1 VTTRTQNIGDKN
13 FEGSTSLWPFLKRL
27 FTYSYAYPKWF
38 WGLIGTTII
47 VGLTDAVYPVLWMY
61 FLDYAVIPAI
71 ESRTVSGA
79 LDFSAIY
86 YYGFLFLLNGFIQV
100 IGVIGF
106 IHFGGTIQEHVLYDL
121 RQAMFEK
128 LQALSFSF
136 YDKSQLG
143 WLLSRITS
151 DSDRVSEIISWGF
164 LDLIWGL
171 TMIVFCI
178 GAMFFYQWKLAL
190 IVLASIP
197 ILVVASFYLRNLILK
212 YARRSRKLNSEITA
226 SYSENINGISVN
238 KSTGQEKR
246 VTMDFEGLSEKM
258 RHVTYKSTYY
268 SAMVMPMV
276 LLIGSIAAIGVIYV
290 GGKMALTTP
299 PGITVGVLAASF
311 AYATRIFLPILDI
324 SRFYAMA
331 QGSLSAGERIFGL
344 IDEEEEISNNEG
356 TARFGKIKGD
366 IAFRDLSFYY
376 DERNPVLA
384 NLNLDIKAGESI
396 ALVGPTG
403 EGKSTIVNLISR
415 FYEPKSGSL
424 LIDGIDYKTRTVESL
439 RSQFGIVLQTPHLFD
454 GTIYENLI
462 YARPDASRETAITA
476 LKKLG
481 ADELVARLDEP
492 VGEGGEKLSLGER
505 QLVSFARAIVADPR
519 IFIMDEATSSVDSLS
534 ELKIQKGIDALI
546 KDRTAIIIA
555 HRLST
560 IKNCDRIL
568 VIKKGQVAEEGSHQE
583 LINLRGKYY
592 ELYTRQIRE
601 LA

>member
-1 VTTRTQNIGDKN
+1 MSIQARNIQDKS
-13 FEGSTSLWPFLKRL
+13 FEGSSALWPFLKRL

-38 WGLIGTTII
+38 WGLIGFTII
-47 VGLTDAVYPVLWMY
+47 VGLSDAIYPILWMY
-61 FLDYAVIPAI
+61 FLDNAVIPAV
-71 ESRTVSGA
+71 EAKSTSG
-79 LDFSAIY
+79 LMDFSAIY
-86 YYGFLFLLNGFIQV
+86 FYGFLFLLNGLLQV

-106 IHFGGTIQEHVLYDL
+106 ISYGGQIQEHVLFDL
-121 RQAMFEK
+121 RQVMFEK

-136 YDKSQLG
+136 YDKSQTG

-171 TMIVFCI
+171 TMIVFCLA
-178 GAMFFYQWKLAL
+178 AMFFYQWKLAL
-190 IVLASIP
+190 IVLASLP
-197 ILVVASFYLRNLILK
+197 ILVIASFYLRNLILK
-212 YARRSRKLNSEITA
+212 YSRRSRKLNSEITA

-238 KSTGQEKR
+238 KSTGQEFR
-246 VTMDFEGLSEKM
+246 VSNDFQNLSEKM
-258 RHVTYKSTYY
+258 RHVTFRSTYY

-276 LLIGSIAAIGVIYV
+276 LFIGSLAAIVVIYV
-290 GGKMALTTP
+290 GGKMALQTP
-299 PGITVGVLAASF
+299 PGITIGVLAASF

-344 IDEEEEISNNEG
+344 IDEQEAIKDEEG
-356 TARFGKIKGD
+356 TPHFDQIKGD
-366 IAFRDLSFYY
+366 ITFKDLSFYY
-376 DERNPVLA
+376 EESNPVLK
-384 NLNLDIKAGESI
+384 NLNLHIKAGESI

-415 FYEPKSGSL
+415 FYEPQSGAL
-424 LIDGIDYKTRTVESL
+424 LIDGIDYKTRTIESL
-439 RSQFGIVLQTPHLFD
+439 RAQFGIVLQTPHLFD
-454 GTIYENLI
+454 GTVFQNII
-462 YARPDASRETAITA
+462 YARPNTDRAVAIDA

-481 ADELVARLDEP
+481 ADELLSRLDEE

-546 KDRTAIIIA
+546 KDRTAIVIA

-568 VIKKGQVAEEGSHQE
+568 VIGKGQVAEEGSHQE
-583 LINLRGKYY
+583 LMAQRGKYY
-592 ELYTRQIRE
+592 DLYTRQVRD
-601 LA
+601 LV